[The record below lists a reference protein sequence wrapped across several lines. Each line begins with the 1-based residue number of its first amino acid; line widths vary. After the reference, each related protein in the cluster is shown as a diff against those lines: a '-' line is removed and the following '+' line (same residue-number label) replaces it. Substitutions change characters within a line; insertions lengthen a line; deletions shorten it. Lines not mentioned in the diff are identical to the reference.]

1 MTLQEKRRKIL
12 HQIDRY
18 DARRCKKCFNVGA
31 ADTEIMNCNCQAAVA
46 IRKLGDRLMK
56 LVTPRL
62 NERQSDISVLMKTL
76 REPNDLTT
84 AIFKELK
91 RLKVTDKVIRQKI
104 GLSENKFNVWKR
116 NNGFRKTYKKSGVKQ

>member
-1 MTLQEKRRKIL
+1 MTLKEKRRKIL

-18 DARRCKKCFNVGA
+18 DTRRCKKCIDIGA

-56 LVTPRL
+56 LVTPRSD
-62 NERQSDISVLMKTL
+62 ERQSEISVLMKML
-76 REPNDLTT
+76 FIPDDLTP

-91 RLKVTDKVIRQKI
+91 RLKVTDKLIREKI
-104 GLSENKFNVWKR
+104 GLSENRFNVWKR
-116 NNGFRKTYKKSGVKQ
+116 DNGLQKTYKKRR